1 MAHDAVNSPS
11 HYAEGRE
18 FETIDVIEDW
28 GLGYH
33 LGNAVKYISR
43 AGRKDDILQDL
54 KKAQWYLNR
63 EIENLEIERA
73 EVEGNLYELVDE
85 YEPCGRRPRQTR
97 DVTYEDICI
106 DEAWEQAARLASMRG
121 DDVLDVDDIA
131 LDWWHNDSVDY
142 WEDTVGDVI
151 RISREDL
158 DTKTLH
164 AMCHGQGDCWDPS
177 IGPTC

>member
-1 MAHDAVNSPS
+1 MAHDAVNRPS

-28 GLGYH
+28 NLGYH

-73 EVEGNLYELVDE
+73 EVEGTLYELVE
-85 YEPCGRRPRQTR
+85 EKEEEARE
-97 DVTYEDICI
+97 VTYEDIRI
-106 DEAWEQAARLASMRG
+106 DEAWEEAARLAAMRG
-121 DDVLDVDDIA
+121 DDVLDVDDST
-131 LDWWHNDSVDY
+131 LDY
-142 WEDTVGDVI
+142 WSA
-151 RISREDL
+151 SRRDL
-158 DTKTLH
+158 DTRTLH
-164 AMCHGQGDCWDPS
+164 AMCHGQGECGWDPS
-177 IGPTC
+177 VGPTC

>member
-28 GLGYH
+28 NLGYH

-73 EVEGNLYELVDE
+73 EVEGTLYELVE
-85 YEPCGRRPRQTR
+85 EKEEAPE
-97 DVTYEDICI
+97 VTYEDILI
-106 DEAWEQAARLASMRG
+106 DEAWEEAARLASIRG
-121 DDVLDVDDIA
+121 DDVLDVDDST
-131 LDWWHNDSVDY
+131 LDY
-142 WEDTVGDVI
+142 WSE
-151 RISREDL
+151 SRRDL
-158 DTKTLH
+158 DERTLH
-164 AMCHGQGDCWDPS
+164 AMCHGQGYCGWDPS
-177 IGPTC
+177 VGPTC

>member
-1 MAHDAVNSPS
+1 MAHDAVNRPS

-28 GLGYH
+28 NLGYH

-63 EIENLEIERA
+63 EIENLELERA
-73 EVEGNLYELVDE
+73 EVEGTLYELVEEKEED
-85 YEPCGRRPRQTR
+85 PA
-97 DVTYEDICI
+97 VTYEDILI
-106 DEAWEQAARLASMRG
+106 DEAWEEAARLSSMRNDEAWEEAARLASMRG
-121 DDVLDVDDIA
+121 DDVLDVDDSTLNYWQDSRYELDERA
-131 LDWWHNDSVDY
+131 LN
-142 WEDTVGDVI
+142 
-151 RISREDL
+151 
-158 DTKTLH
+158 
-164 AMCHGQGDCWDPS
+164 AMCHGQECGWDPT

>member
-1 MAHDAVNSPS
+1 MAHDAVNRPS

-28 GLGYH
+28 SLGYH

-73 EVEGNLYELVDE
+73 EVEGTLYELIE
-85 YEPCGRRPRQTR
+85 EKEEAPE
-97 DVTYEDICI
+97 VTYEDIRI
-106 DEAWEQAARLASMRG
+106 DEAWEQAARLASSRA
-121 DDVLDVDDIA
+121 DDILDVDDST
-131 LDWWHNDSVDY
+131 LDY
-142 WEDTVGDVI
+142 WDDTVGGALHLSRRELDVRTI
-151 RISREDL
+151 
-158 DTKTLH
+158 H
-164 AMCHGQGDCWDPS
+164 AMCHGQGDCGWDPS
-177 IGPTC
+177 VGPTC

>member
-1 MAHDAVNSPS
+1 MAHDAVNRPS

-28 GLGYH
+28 NLGYH

-73 EVEGNLYELVDE
+73 EVEGTLYELVE
-85 YEPCGRRPRQTR
+85 EKEEAPK
-97 DVTYEDICI
+97 VTYEDILI
-106 DEAWEQAARLASMRG
+106 DEAWEQAALINSYGSAP
-121 DDVLDVDDIA
+121 DLVDVDDST
-131 LDWWHNDSVDY
+131 LDY
-142 WEDTVGDVI
+142 WGET
-151 RISREDL
+151 R
-158 DTKTLH
+158 TLH
-164 AMCHGQGDCWDPS
+164 AMCHGQGDCGWDPS
-177 IGPTC
+177 VGPTC